1 MKQERIQRYQG
12 VNLYVKN
19 LDDSIDS
26 DALRDAFKQFGT
38 ITSAKVITDFDEE
51 GKEIKKKVDK
61 VIPSK
66 KNWVKSRIS
75 EEKNSKKNH
84 VLRLDSDPEVN
95 KSHISG
101 LQTFRKF
108 SQSAGPIYEA
118 IESNQSQQG
127 NQFRNSVV
135 YI

>member
-1 MKQERIQRYQG
+1 MYVARAQKKAERENELKAKYDKLKQERIQRYQG

-61 VIPSK
+61 VI
-66 KNWVKSRIS
+66 
-75 EEKNSKKNH
+75 
-84 VLRLDSDPEVN
+84 LL
-95 KSHISG
+95 
-101 LQTFRKF
+101 FRDF
-108 SQSAGPIYEA
+108 
-118 IESNQSQQG
+118 
-127 NQFRNSVV
+127 
-135 YI
+135 

>member
-1 MKQERIQRYQG
+1 MARAQKKAERENELKAKYDKLKQERIQRYQG

-61 VIPSK
+61 VI
-66 KNWVKSRIS
+66 
-75 EEKNSKKNH
+75 
-84 VLRLDSDPEVN
+84 LL
-95 KSHISG
+95 
-101 LQTFRKF
+101 FRVF
-108 SQSAGPIYEA
+108 
-118 IESNQSQQG
+118 
-127 NQFRNSVV
+127 
-135 YI
+135 